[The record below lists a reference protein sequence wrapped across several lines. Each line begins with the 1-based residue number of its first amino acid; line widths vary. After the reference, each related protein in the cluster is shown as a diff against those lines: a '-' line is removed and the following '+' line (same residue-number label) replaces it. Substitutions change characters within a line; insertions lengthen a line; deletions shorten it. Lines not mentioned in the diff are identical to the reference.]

1 MVAVSV
7 GVPLLATAA
16 IAGGPISSVMSYQQQ
31 RSAAADQRQA
41 SRLEQRRAALQNA
54 RERRRAVA
62 ASQIQASQQQALSA
76 AQTTG
81 GSTGSQ
87 NIQSAIMNQTAG
99 NVAFQQGQEGLY
111 SSIISSQN
119 RANRSL
125 SRANMYQTLGQIPQQ
140 LGVPTPGQLL
150 NFAGRSQA
158 GQTTR
163 GTQ

>member
-1 MVAVSV
+1 MTGVGLTLAGAGIAAVAS
-7 GVPLLATAA
+7 PA
-16 IAGGPISSVMSYQQQ
+16 IGSVMSYQAQKE
-31 RSAAADQRQA
+31 AASEQRQA

-62 ASQIQASQQQALSA
+62 ASQVQASQQQAMSA

-99 NVAFQQGQEGLY
+99 NISFQRGQEGLY

-125 SRANMYQTLGQIPQQ
+125 GRANMYQTLSQVPQQ
-140 LGVPTPGQLL
+140 LGVPTPGQLMG
-150 NFAGRSQA
+150 FAGR
-158 GQTTR
+158 
-163 GTQ
+163 